1 MRFVTDENFP
11 IDATAL
17 LKAFDKEN
25 DISSLLDHCGRG
37 TADLV
42 WIPLMGAMNPRPVIV
57 SGDGRILTNRVER
70 AALKDSQLTYIYLG
84 SG

>member
-1 MRFVTDENFP
+1 M
-11 IDATAL
+11 
-17 LKAFDKEN
+17 
-25 DISSLLDHCGRG
+25 
-37 TADLV
+37 V